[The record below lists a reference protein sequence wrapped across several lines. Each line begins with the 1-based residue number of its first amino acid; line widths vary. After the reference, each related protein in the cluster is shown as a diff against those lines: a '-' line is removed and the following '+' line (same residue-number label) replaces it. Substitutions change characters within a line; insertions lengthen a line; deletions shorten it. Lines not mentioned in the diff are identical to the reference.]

1 LASSSPVREEV
12 KANPAPVT
20 KAKKLQITKTGYM
33 FKEGG
38 KYKTWYVVHANSQ
51 L

>member
-20 KAKKLQITKTGYM
+20 KAKKSQITKTGYM

-38 KYKTWYVVHANSQ
+38 KYKTWYVVHAKSQ